1 MLVYNYGNEDG
12 EGASLP
18 VWVGCGGEAATIT
31 LAIMKLTCENL
42 EVHVFARVILSCH
55 VFDLVGP

>member
-18 VWVGCGGEAATIT
+18 VWVGLGGEAATIT
-31 LAIMKLTCENL
+31 LAIMKLTCEIL
-42 EVHVFARVILSCH
+42 KCMCSHVSFCH
-55 VFDLVGP
+55 VMRSTW